1 VEWALQKSKQ
11 KKILT
16 KGFSLIE
23 ILVVI
28 AILSVFASLT
38 FVSGRRVMQSQDQL
52 AAISILKQSLIRAS
66 LSANAKGKQLELKQ
80 TGSSIKLIDGTKTLE
95 QFDLPQG
102 FSVNWPDLVFRESGL
117 IDVTSLGSNTIL
129 LQGPQQ
135 TYELKISLIAEMKA
149 ELIP

>member
-1 VEWALQKSKQ
+1 MRKSKQ
-11 KKILT
+11 KKILS

-23 ILVVI
+23 TLVVI

-66 LSANAKGKQLELKQ
+66 LSANAKGKQLELTQ
-80 TGSSIKLIDGTKTLE
+80 NGSSIELKDATKTLE
-95 QFDLPQG
+95 QFDLPSG
-102 FSVNWPDLVFRESGL
+102 FSVNWPDLIFRESGL
-117 IDVTSLGSNTIL
+117 IDVASLPTDKIL
-129 LQGPQQ
+129 LSGPKE

>member
-1 VEWALQKSKQ
+1 MCKSKQ

-16 KGFSLIE
+16 QGFSLIE

-80 TGSSIKLIDGTKTLE
+80 NGSSIELKDATKTLE
-95 QFDLPQG
+95 QFDLPSG
-102 FSVNWPDLVFRESGL
+102 FSVNWPDLMFRESGL
-117 IDVTSLGSNTIL
+117 IDVASLPTDKIVLS
-129 LQGPQQ
+129 GPKG

>member
-1 VEWALQKSKQ
+1 MQTLKQ
-11 KKILT
+11 KKIHT

-38 FVSGRRVMQSQDQL
+38 VVSGRRVMQSQDQL

-66 LSANAKGKQLELKQ
+66 LSSNAKGKPLELKQ
-80 TGSSIKLIDGTKTLE
+80 NGSSIELKDGTKTLE
-95 QFDLPQG
+95 QFDLPSG
-102 FSVNWPDLVFRESGL
+102 FTVNWPTLVFRESGL
-117 IDVTSLGSNTIL
+117 IDVASMGTDTIL
-129 LQGPQQ
+129 LEGPKE

-149 ELIP
+149 ELMP